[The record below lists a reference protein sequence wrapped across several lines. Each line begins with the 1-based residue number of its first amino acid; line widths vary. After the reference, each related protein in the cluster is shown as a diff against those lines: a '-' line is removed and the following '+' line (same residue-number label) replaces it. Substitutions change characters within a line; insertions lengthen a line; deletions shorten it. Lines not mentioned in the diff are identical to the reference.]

1 MNLMSDWSQPSLNDK
16 SGISRKEHWSILTF
30 IRSYKILPEKADFC
44 FTHHLPSIKLTWA
57 GMNTALS
64 WFEITPYTTLAA
76 IAGYRI
82 VASSVTILDSRPT
95 RLAAG
100 TPLLPFAPVSIDCKV
115 RMRERSLVDLK
126 AFLEMHEVWCL
137 PTSKSCWTPVKPFY
151 VGNKCNSN
159 SLLKL
164 SRSPYVANR
173 KL

>member
-1 MNLMSDWSQPSLNDK
+1 
-16 SGISRKEHWSILTF
+16 
-30 IRSYKILPEKADFC
+30 
-44 FTHHLPSIKLTWA
+44 
-57 GMNTALS
+57 MNTALS
-64 WFEITPYTTLAA
+64 WFEITSYTTLAA

-82 VASSVTILDSRPT
+82 VAGSVTILDSRPT

-115 RMRERSLVDLK
+115 IMRERSLVDLK
-126 AFLEMHEVWCL
+126 TFLEMHEVWCL

-164 SRSPYVANR
+164 SPYVANR
-173 KL
+173 ELLSFKERKVSSMVLLRWWKIFTKNFLLSSIWVVAIVTWSFLNSLSPTSNL